1 MPGDEEPQPE
11 QQPLRFHVLG
21 PVRADRGGQPL
32 PLGSPQE
39 RAALAILLLR
49 DGRSLTTS
57 ELVDALWGD
66 DPPHRATD
74 TLRAYVT
81 RLRAVLEPGRPFR
94 GRAKVLVSTGGGYA
108 VRVPPGSLDATVF
121 EDHLAAAA
129 TARASGD
136 PAGAYARLTA
146 ALALWEGTALAGL
159 TGPYA
164 EAERARLTELRATA
178 REDHFECALALGRH
192 AESVAGLRAL
202 TAEQPP
208 REKPRALLMLALHRA
223 GRQAEALAVF
233 SETRR
238 LLPEGPGPELVRLR
252 ERILSGDP
260 GLAAPA
266 APVAP
271 VAPAAD
277 TRDVVEPVPAR
288 PSPDLLPP
296 DPAGFTG
303 RETLTAEVRTAL
315 TAGAV
320 AAGAVAAGAVVVLT
334 GPGGTGKTALA
345 VHTAHAVRTGYPDGL
360 LHLDLRGTGPEPV
373 DTGAALADLLYALG
387 VTDAALPDDV
397 ERRAALYRSLLADR
411 RVLVVLDDAHDA
423 ARVLPLLPGAPGCAA
438 LVTTRDRDLVLPDA
452 RTVEVDAMEEKEALA
467 MLTAAGGGRVAAS
480 AVAGGDAAR
489 SVVAACE
496 RLPLALRIVGARLTA
511 SPAWNPADLAARL
524 AEERHRLDTLHVDP
538 HADPHADSHAD
549 SHVGEPRTGA
559 LALALETVCRVAH
572 DALDPEAA
580 RAFRLLALPDA
591 GPLDAASAAAVLD
604 LPETARAEAVTGE
617 LTRAGLLE
625 SPAPG
630 RHGHHALVRL
640 FARRQSE
647 RTDSPPVRDAALLRL
662 LDHQL
667 ATAVTALL
675 RLTPDSPL
683 PRHLLHH
690 LATAGLPL
698 ADAGAARAWT
708 HDAHPSV
715 LATVR
720 QVLAQ
725 DVPEALR
732 PAVDLLTVWAA
743 LAAGTA
749 RRQDLEPPARQALDR
764 AREQGDDTAAARALR
779 LLAAPRPGPD
789 TPGRAEHDLR
799 EALRLAEEA
808 HDPLTALLAAHELG
822 VVLLELDRADEA
834 LPLLVRA
841 EEGLGR
847 EGAPGAAA
855 EALAHAARA
864 YIALGRAEESLAA
877 ADAAT
882 ERARE
887 PGHGRA
893 LALVLLQTGRAHL
906 RADRT
911 SAAADRLREA
921 LAVEPEGTDPRREAL
936 VWAWL
941 AHCRLAQL
949 RHREAVAA
957 ADRALALEAGPGDQR
972 VRGLALAARGRAQLA
987 LGEPRLAEGALR
999 EAYDVLARR
1008 GAPEAVEVA
1017 ALLDEEF

>member
-11 QQPLRFHVLG
+11 HHRLRFHVLG
-21 PVRADRGGQPL
+21 PVRADRDGQPL

-39 RAALAILLLR
+39 RATLAILLLR
-49 DGRSLTTS
+49 DGRSLTAS
-57 ELVDALWGD
+57 ELVDALWGA
-66 DPPHRATD
+66 DPPHRAMD

-121 EDHLAAAA
+121 EEHLAAAA

-136 PAGAYARLTA
+136 AAGAYARLTT

-164 EAERARLTELRATA
+164 ERERERLTELRATA
-178 REDHFECALALGRH
+178 REDHYDCALALGRH

-202 TAEQPP
+202 AAEHPL

-233 SETRR
+233 SETER
-238 LLPEGPGPELVRLR
+238 LLPDGPGPGLVRLR
-252 ERILSGDP
+252 ERILAGDP
-260 GLAAPA
+260 ALAAPA
-266 APVAP
+266 VSGASPASSDGWSSAGAP
-271 VAPAAD
+271 PAL
-277 TRDVVEPVPAR
+277 
-288 PSPDLLPP
+288 DLLPP
-296 DPAGFTG
+296 EPVGFTG
-303 RETLTAEVRTAL
+303 RETLTGEVRAAL
-315 TAGAV
+315 SEGD
-320 AAGAVAAGAVVVLT
+320 VVVLT

-345 VHTAHAVRTGYPDGL
+345 THTARAVRAAYPDGL
-360 LHLDLRGTGPEPV
+360 LHVDLRGTGPEPV
-373 DTGAALADLLYALG
+373 DTGAALACLLHALG

-411 RVLVVLDDAHDA
+411 RVLVVLDDAHDT
-423 ARVLPLLPGAPGCAA
+423 ARVRPLLPGAPGCAA
-438 LVTTRDRDLVLPDA
+438 LVTTRSPDLALPGA
-452 RTVEVDAMEEKEALA
+452 RTVGVAAMEEKEALA
-467 MLTAAGGGRVAAS
+467 MLTAVGGGRAADS

-496 RLPLALRIVGARLTA
+496 RLPLALRIAGARLTTP
-511 SPAWNPADLAARL
+511 PAWTPGDLAARL
-524 AEERHRLDTLHVDP
+524 AEERQRLDTLH
-538 HADPHADSHAD
+538 ADAGADAD
-549 SHVGEPRTGA
+549 AVV
-559 LALALETVCRVAH
+559 LEAACRVAL
-572 DALDPEAA
+572 DALEPETA

-604 LPETARAEAVTGE
+604 LPDAARAEAVVEGPA
-617 LTRAGLLE
+617 RAGLLE
-625 SPAPG
+625 SAGPG
-630 RHGHHALVRL
+630 RYGHHALVRL

-647 RTDSPPVRDAALLRL
+647 RMDSPPVRDAALLRL

-690 LATAGLPL
+690 LATAGRPL
-698 ADAGAARAWT
+698 ADAGAARAWA
-708 HDAHPSV
+708 HDAHPDV

-725 DVPEALR
+725 DVPDALR

-743 LAAGTA
+743 LTAGTA
-749 RRQDLEPPARQALDR
+749 RRHDLESLVRQALDR
-764 AREQGDDTAAARALR
+764 ARERGDDTAAARTLR
-779 LLAAPRPGPD
+779 LPVAPSP
-789 TPGRAEHDLR
+789 EELR
-799 EALRLAEEA
+799 SALRLAEEV
-808 HDPLTALLAAHELG
+808 HDPLTPLLAGFELG

-841 EEGLGR
+841 EEGLVR
-847 EGAPGAAA
+847 EGAAGGAA

-864 YIALGRAEESLAA
+864 YIALGRPEESLAA
-877 ADAAT
+877 ADAAV
-882 ERARE
+882 ERARAV
-887 PGHGRA
+887 GRGRT

-941 AHCRLAQL
+941 ARCRLAQL

-957 ADRALALEAGPGDQR
+957 ADRALALEAGPGDDH

-987 LGEPRLAEGALR
+987 LGEPRLALGALR
-999 EAYDVLARR
+999 EAHEVLTRR
-1008 GAPEAVEVA
+1008 GAAEAAEVA
-1017 ALLDEEF
+1017 SLLNEEFGAG

>member
-11 QQPLRFHVLG
+11 HHRLRFHVLG
-21 PVRADRGGQPL
+21 PVRADRDGQPL

-49 DGRSLTTS
+49 DGRPLTAS

-66 DPPHRATD
+66 DPPHRAMD
-74 TLRAYVT
+74 TLRGYVT

-121 EDHLAAAA
+121 EEHLAAAA

-136 PAGAYARLTA
+136 AAGAYARLTT

-164 EAERARLTELRATA
+164 ERERERLTELRATA
-178 REDHFECALALGRH
+178 REDHYDCALALGRH

-202 TAEQPP
+202 AAEHPL

-233 SETRR
+233 SETER
-238 LLPEGPGPELVRLR
+238 LLPDGPGPGLVRLR
-252 ERILSGDP
+252 ERILAGDP
-260 GLAAPA
+260 ALAAPA
-266 APVAP
+266 VSGTGPASPEGWGSAGAPSAL
-271 VAPAAD
+271 
-277 TRDVVEPVPAR
+277 
-288 PSPDLLPP
+288 DLLPP
-296 DPAGFTG
+296 EPAGFTG
-303 RETLTAEVRTAL
+303 RETLTGEVRAAL
-315 TAGAV
+315 SEGD
-320 AAGAVAAGAVVVLT
+320 VVVLT

-345 VHTAHAVRTGYPDGL
+345 THTARAVRAAYPDGL
-360 LHLDLRGTGPEPV
+360 LHVDLRGTDPEPV
-373 DTGAALADLLYALG
+373 DTGAALVELLHALG

-397 ERRAALYRSLLADR
+397 ERRTALYRSLLADR
-411 RVLVVLDDAHDA
+411 RVLVVLDDAHDT
-423 ARVLPLLPGAPGCAA
+423 ARVRPLLPGMPGCAA
-438 LVTTRDRDLVLPDA
+438 LVTTRSPDLALPGA
-452 RTVEVDAMEEKEALA
+452 RTVGVDAMEEKEALA
-467 MLTAAGGGRVAAS
+467 MLTAVGGGRAAGS

-496 RLPLALRIVGARLTA
+496 RLPLALRIAGARLTTP
-511 SPAWNPADLAARL
+511 PAWTPGDLAARL
-524 AEERHRLDTLHVDP
+524 AEERQRLDTLHDVGVAQ
-538 HADPHADSHAD
+538 ADANADA
-549 SHVGEPRTGA
+549 VV
-559 LALALETVCRVAH
+559 LEAACRVAH
-572 DALDPEAA
+572 DALEPETA

-604 LPETARAEAVTGE
+604 LPDAARAEAVVGG
-617 LTRAGLLE
+617 LVRAGLLE
-625 SPAPG
+625 STGPG
-630 RHGHHALVRL
+630 RYGHHALVRL

-647 RTDSPPVRDAALLRL
+647 RLDSPPVRDAALLRL

-675 RLTPDSPL
+675 RLSPDSPL

-690 LATAGLPL
+690 LATAGRPL
-698 ADAGAARAWT
+698 ADAGAARAWA
-708 HDAHPSV
+708 HDAHPDV

-725 DVPEALR
+725 DVPDTLR

-743 LAAGTA
+743 LTAGTA
-749 RRQDLEPPARQALDR
+749 RRHDLEPFVRQALDR
-764 AREQGDDTAAARALR
+764 ARERGDDTAAARTLR
-779 LLAAPRPGPD
+779 LPVAPSP
-789 TPGRAEHDLR
+789 EELR
-799 EALRLAEEA
+799 SALRLAEEV
-808 HDPLTALLAAHELG
+808 HDPLTPLLAGFELG

-841 EEGLGR
+841 EEGLTR
-847 EGAPGAAA
+847 EGAAGGAA

-864 YIALGRAEESLAA
+864 YIALGRPEESLAA
-877 ADAAT
+877 AEAAV
-882 ERARE
+882 ERAR
-887 PGHGRA
+887 GVGRGRT

-941 AHCRLAQL
+941 ARCRLAQL

-957 ADRALALEAGPGDQR
+957 ADRALALEAGPGDDH

-987 LGEPRLAEGALR
+987 LGEPRLALGALR
-999 EAYDVLARR
+999 EAHEVLTRR
-1008 GAPEAVEVA
+1008 GAAEAAEVA
-1017 ALLDEEF
+1017 SLLNEEFGGG

>member
-11 QQPLRFHVLG
+11 HHRLRFHVLG
-21 PVRADRGGQPL
+21 PVRADRDGQPL

-39 RAALAILLLR
+39 RATLAILLLR
-49 DGRSLTTS
+49 DGRSLTAS

-66 DPPHRATD
+66 DPPHRAMD

-81 RLRAVLEPGRPFR
+81 RLRTVLEPGRPFR

-121 EDHLAAAA
+121 EEHLAAAA

-136 PAGAYARLTA
+136 AAGAYARLTA
-146 ALALWEGTALAGL
+146 ALALWEGPALAGL

-164 EAERARLTELRATA
+164 ERERARLTELRATA
-178 REDHFECALALGRH
+178 REDHYDCALALGRH

-202 TAEQPP
+202 AAEQPL
-208 REKPRALLMLALHRA
+208 RERPRALLMLALHRA

-233 SETRR
+233 SEAER
-238 LLPEGPGPELVRLR
+238 LLPDGPGPGLVRLR
-252 ERILSGDP
+252 ERILAGDP
-260 GLAAPA
+260 ALAAPA
-266 APVAP
+266 VSGAGPASGAVA
-271 VAPAAD
+271 ASGGGPASGAAVGPSD
-277 TRDVVEPVPAR
+277 GWGSSGPGPAR
-288 PSPDLLPP
+288 PVLDLLPP
-296 DPAGFTG
+296 EPACFTG
-303 RETLTAEVRTAL
+303 REPLTGEVRAAL
-315 TAGAV
+315 AEGN
-320 AAGAVAAGAVVVLT
+320 VVVLT

-345 VHTAHAVRTGYPDGL
+345 THTARAVRADYPDGL
-360 LHLDLRGTGPEPV
+360 LHVDLRGTGPEPV
-373 DTGAALADLLYALG
+373 DTGAALAGLLHALG

-411 RVLVVLDDAHDA
+411 RVLVVLDDAHDT
-423 ARVLPLLPGAPGCAA
+423 ARVRPLLPGVPGCAA
-438 LVTTRDRDLVLPDA
+438 LVTTRSPDLALPGA
-452 RTVEVDAMEEKEALA
+452 RTVGVDAMEEKEALA
-467 MLTAAGGGRVAAS
+467 MLTAVGGGRAAGS

-489 SVVAACE
+489 SVVAACG
-496 RLPLALRIVGARLTA
+496 RLPLALRIAGARLTTPPA
-511 SPAWNPADLAARL
+511 STPGDLAARL
-524 AEERHRLDTLHVDP
+524 AEERQRLDTLH
-538 HADPHADSHAD
+538 AD
-549 SHVGEPRTGA
+549 VGVGGDA
-559 LALALETVCRVAH
+559 VVLEAACRVAH
-572 DALDPEAA
+572 DALEPETA

-604 LPETARAEAVTGE
+604 LPDAARAEAVAGGPA
-617 LTRAGLLE
+617 RAGLLE
-625 SPAPG
+625 AAGPG
-630 RHGHHALVRL
+630 RYGHHALVRL

-647 RTDSPPVRDAALLRL
+647 RLDSPPVRDAALLRL

-690 LATAGLPL
+690 LATAGRPL
-698 ADAGAARAWT
+698 ADAGAARAWA
-708 HDAHPSV
+708 HDAHPDV

-725 DVPEALR
+725 DVPDALR

-743 LAAGTA
+743 LTAGTA
-749 RRQDLEPPARQALDR
+749 RRHDLEPFVRQALDR
-764 AREQGDDTAAARALR
+764 ARERGDDTAAARTLR
-779 LLAAPRPGPD
+779 LPVAPAP
-789 TPGRAEHDLR
+789 EELR
-799 EALRLAEEA
+799 SALRLAEEV
-808 HDPLTALLAAHELG
+808 HDPLTPLLAGFELG
-822 VVLLELDRADEA
+822 VALLELDRADEA

-841 EEGLGR
+841 EEGLAR
-847 EGAPGAAA
+847 EGAAGCAA

-864 YIALGRAEESLAA
+864 YIALGRPEESLAA
-877 ADAAT
+877 AEAAV
-882 ERARE
+882 ERARAA
-887 PGHGRA
+887 GQGRT

-941 AHCRLAQL
+941 ARCRLAQL

-957 ADRALALEAGPGDQR
+957 ADRALALEAGPGDDH

-987 LGEPRLAEGALR
+987 LGEPRLALGALR
-999 EAYDVLARR
+999 EAHEVLARR
-1008 GAPEAVEVA
+1008 GAAEAAEVA
-1017 ALLDEEF
+1017 ALLNEEFGAV

>member
-11 QQPLRFHVLG
+11 QHRLRFHVLG
-21 PVRADRGGQPL
+21 PVRADRDGQPL

-49 DGRSLTTS
+49 DGRSLTAS

-66 DPPHRATD
+66 DPPHRAMD

-81 RLRAVLEPGRPFR
+81 RLRAVLEPARPFR

-121 EDHLAAAA
+121 EEHLAAAA

-136 PAGAYARLTA
+136 PAGAYARLST

-164 EAERARLTELRATA
+164 ERERERLTELRATA
-178 REDHFECALALGRH
+178 REDHFDCALALGRH
-192 AESVAGLRAL
+192 SESVAGLRAL
-202 TAEQPP
+202 TAEQPL

-223 GRQAEALAVF
+223 GRQSEALAVF
-233 SETRR
+233 SETGR

-252 ERILSGDP
+252 ERILAGDP
-260 GLAAPA
+260 ALAAPGAAPA
-266 APVAP
+266 ADVRRAS
-271 VAPAAD
+271 AAA
-277 TRDVVEPVPAR
+277 PVPAR
-288 PSPDLLPP
+288 PQAVSDRLPP
-296 DPAGFTG
+296 EPAGFTG
-303 RETLTAEVRTAL
+303 RETLTAEVREAL
-315 TAGAV
+315 
-320 AAGAVAAGAVVVLT
+320 AAGDVVVLT

-345 VHTAHAVRTGYPDGL
+345 VHTARAVRAAYPDGL
-360 LHLDLRGTGPEPV
+360 LYAGLRGT
-373 DTGAALADLLYALG
+373 DTALVDLLYALG
-387 VTDAALPDDV
+387 VTDAALPDGV
-397 ERRAALYRSLLADR
+397 ERRTALYRSLLADR
-411 RVLVVLDDAHDA
+411 RVLVVLDDAHDPSQ
-423 ARVLPLLPGAPGCAA
+423 VLPLLPGTPGCAA
-438 LVTTRDRDLVLPDA
+438 IVTTRSRDVGLGLGMPGV

-467 MLTAAGGGRVAAS
+467 LLTAVGGGRAAAS

-489 SVVAACE
+489 SVADACA
-496 RLPLALRIVGARLTA
+496 RLPLALRIAGALLATP
-511 SPAWNPADLAARL
+511 PAWPPSDLAARL
-524 AEERHRLDTLHVDP
+524 AEERQRLDAL
-538 HADPHADSHAD
+538 HADADAH
-549 SHVGEPRTGA
+549 
-559 LALALETVCRVAH
+559 ALALETVCRVAH
-572 DALDPEAA
+572 DALEPEAA

-591 GPLDAASAAAVLD
+591 GPLDADSAAAVLD
-604 LPETARAEAVTGE
+604 LPEAARAEAVTGG
-617 LTRAGLLE
+617 LTGAGLLE

-630 RHGHHALVRL
+630 RYGHHALVRR
-640 FARRQSE
+640 FARQQSE

-667 ATAVTALL
+667 ATAATALL

-690 LATAGLPL
+690 LATAGHPP
-698 ADAGAARAWT
+698 ADAGTARAWT
-708 HDAHPSV
+708 HDAHPHV

-725 DVPEALR
+725 DVPGALR
-732 PAVDLLTVWAA
+732 PAVDLLTVWADLTA
-743 LAAGTA
+743 DTA

-764 AREQGDDTAAARALR
+764 AREQGDDTAAARTLR

-789 TPGRAEHDLR
+789 AHARAVHDLR
-799 EALRLAEEA
+799 EALRLAEGA
-808 HDPLTALLAAHELG
+808 HDPLTPLLAGYELG

-847 EGAPGAAA
+847 EGATGAAA

-864 YIALGRAEESLAA
+864 YIALGRSEESLAA
-877 ADAAT
+877 ADAAAG
-882 ERARE
+882 RARE
-887 PGHGRA
+887 LGHGRT

-921 LAVEPEGTDPRREAL
+921 LAVEPEGTAPRREAL

-941 AHCRLAQL
+941 ARCRLAQL
-949 RHREAVAA
+949 RHREAIAA
-957 ADRALALEAGPGDQR
+957 ADRALALESGPGDDR

-987 LGEPRLAEGALR
+987 LGEPRLALGALR
-999 EAYDVLARR
+999 EAYEVLARG
-1008 GAPEAVEVA
+1008 GAAEATEVA
-1017 ALLDEEF
+1017 SLLDEEFPGQRG

>member
-1 MPGDEEPQPE
+1 MNNQDEPPHR
-11 QQPLRFHVLG
+11 LRFHVLG
-21 PVRADRGGQPL
+21 PVRADRDGQPL

-39 RAALAILLLR
+39 RATLAILLLR
-49 DGRSLTTS
+49 DGRSLTAS
-57 ELVDALWGD
+57 ELVDALWGA
-66 DPPHRATD
+66 DPPHRAMD

-121 EDHLAAAA
+121 EEHLAAAA
-129 TARASGD
+129 DARASGD
-136 PAGAYARLTA
+136 AAGAYARLTT

-164 EAERARLTELRATA
+164 ERERERLTELRATA
-178 REDHFECALALGRH
+178 REDHYDCALALGRH

-202 TAEQPP
+202 AAEQPL

-233 SETRR
+233 SETGR
-238 LLPEGPGPELVRLR
+238 LLPDGPGPGLVRLR
-252 ERILSGDP
+252 ERILAGDP
-260 GLAAPA
+260 ALAAPA
-266 APVAP
+266 VSGAAVTADGCGSPGAS
-271 VAPAAD
+271 PAL
-277 TRDVVEPVPAR
+277 
-288 PSPDLLPP
+288 DLLPP
-296 DPAGFTG
+296 EPVGFTG
-303 RETLTAEVRTAL
+303 RETLTGEVRAAL
-315 TAGAV
+315 AEAEGD
-320 AAGAVAAGAVVVLT
+320 VVVLT
-334 GPGGTGKTALA
+334 GPAGTGKTALA
-345 VHTAHAVRTGYPDGL
+345 THTARAARTAYPDGL
-360 LHLDLRGTGPEPV
+360 LHVDLRGTDPEPV
-373 DTGAALADLLYALG
+373 GTGAALAELLHALG

-411 RVLVVLDDAHDA
+411 RVLVVLDDAHDTA
-423 ARVLPLLPGAPGCAA
+423 HVRPLLPGVPGCAA
-438 LVTTRDRDLVLPDA
+438 LVTTRSPDLALPGA
-452 RTVEVDAMEEKEALA
+452 RTVGVDAMEEKEALA
-467 MLTAAGGGRVAAS
+467 LLTAVGGGRAADS

-496 RLPLALRIVGARLTA
+496 RLPLALRIAGARLTTP
-511 SPAWNPADLAARL
+511 PAWTPGDLAARL
-524 AEERHRLDTLHVDP
+524 AEERQRLDTLHAGVGVGVGVD
-538 HADPHADSHAD
+538 ADVDAGD
-549 SHVGEPRTGA
+549 VV
-559 LALALETVCRVAH
+559 LEAACRVAH
-572 DALDPEAA
+572 DALEPETA

-604 LPETARAEAVTGE
+604 LPDVARAEAVVGG
-617 LTRAGLLE
+617 LVRAGLLE
-625 SPAPG
+625 SASPG
-630 RHGHHALVRL
+630 RYGRHALVRL

-647 RTDSPPVRDAALLRL
+647 RSDSPPVRDAALLRL

-675 RLTPDSPL
+675 RLIPDSPL

-690 LATAGLPL
+690 LATAGRPL
-698 ADAGAARAWT
+698 ADAGAARSWA
-708 HDAHPSV
+708 HDAHPDV

-725 DVPEALR
+725 DVPDALR

-743 LAAGTA
+743 LTAGTA
-749 RRQDLEPPARQALDR
+749 RRHDLESSVRQALDR
-764 AREQGDDTAAARALR
+764 ARERGDDIAAARTLR
-779 LLAAPRPGPD
+779 LPVAPSP
-789 TPGRAEHDLR
+789 EELR
-799 EALRLAEEA
+799 SALRLAEEV
-808 HDPLTALLAAHELG
+808 HDPLTPLLAGFELG

-841 EEGLGR
+841 EEGLVR
-847 EGAPGAAA
+847 EGAAGGAA

-864 YIALGRAEESLAA
+864 YIALGRPEESLAA
-877 ADAAT
+877 ADAAV
-882 ERARE
+882 ERARSV
-887 PGHGRA
+887 GQGRT
-893 LALVLLQTGRAHL
+893 LALVLLQAGRAHL

-921 LAVEPEGTDPRREAL
+921 LTVEPEGTDPRREAL

-941 AHCRLAQL
+941 ARCRLAQL

-957 ADRALALEAGPGDQR
+957 ADRALALEAGPGDDH

-987 LGEPRLAEGALR
+987 LGEPRLALGALR
-999 EAYDVLARR
+999 EAHEVLTRR
-1008 GAPEAVEVA
+1008 GAAEAAEVG
-1017 ALLDEEF
+1017 ALLNEEFGAG

>member
-11 QQPLRFHVLG
+11 HHRLRFHVLG
-21 PVRADRGGQPL
+21 PVRADRDGQPL

-39 RAALAILLLR
+39 RATLAILLLR
-49 DGRSLTTS
+49 DGRSLTAP

-66 DPPHRATD
+66 DPPHRAMD

-121 EDHLAAAA
+121 EEHLAAAA
-129 TARASGD
+129 TARANGD
-136 PAGAYARLTA
+136 AAGAYARLTA

-164 EAERARLTELRATA
+164 ERERERLTELRATA
-178 REDHFECALALGRH
+178 REDHYDCALALGRH

-202 TAEQPP
+202 AAEQPP

-233 SETRR
+233 SEAER
-238 LLPEGPGPELVRLR
+238 LLPDGPGPGLVRLR
-252 ERILSGDP
+252 ERILAGDP
-260 GLAAPA
+260 ALAAPA
-266 APVAP
+266 VSGAGPASSDGWGSAGAP
-271 VAPAAD
+271 PAL
-277 TRDVVEPVPAR
+277 
-288 PSPDLLPP
+288 DLLPP
-296 DPAGFTG
+296 EPVGFTG
-303 RETLTAEVRTAL
+303 RETLTGEVRAAL
-315 TAGAV
+315 AEGD
-320 AAGAVAAGAVVVLT
+320 VVVLT

-345 VHTAHAVRTGYPDGL
+345 THTARAVRAAYPDGL
-360 LHLDLRGTGPEPV
+360 LHVDLRGTDPEPV
-373 DTGAALADLLYALG
+373 DTGAALAGLLHALG

-411 RVLVVLDDAHDA
+411 RVLVVLDDAHDTA
-423 ARVLPLLPGAPGCAA
+423 QARLLQPGVPGCAA
-438 LVTTRDRDLVLPDA
+438 LVTTRSPDLVLPGA
-452 RTVEVDAMEEKEALA
+452 RTVGVDAMEEKEALA
-467 MLTAAGGGRVAAS
+467 MLTAVGGGRAADS

-496 RLPLALRIVGARLTA
+496 RLPLALRIAGARLTTP
-511 SPAWNPADLAARL
+511 PAWTPGDLAARL
-524 AEERHRLDTLHVDP
+524 AEERQRLGTLH
-538 HADPHADSHAD
+538 AD
-549 SHVGEPRTGA
+549 VGAGA
-559 LALALETVCRVAH
+559 GAGAGASVGVVAGAGAVAGAGVVAGAGAVVLEAACRVAH
-572 DALDPEAA
+572 DALEPEAA

-604 LPETARAEAVTGE
+604 LPDAARAEAVAGG
-617 LTRAGLLE
+617 LARAGLLE
-625 SPAPG
+625 SAGPG
-630 RHGHHALVRL
+630 RYGHHALVRL

-647 RTDSPPVRDAALLRL
+647 RLDSPPVRDAALLRL

-667 ATAVTALL
+667 ATSVTALL

-690 LATAGLPL
+690 LATAGRPL
-698 ADAGAARAWT
+698 ADAGAARAWA
-708 HDAHPSV
+708 HDAHPDV

-725 DVPEALR
+725 DVPDALR

-743 LAAGTA
+743 LTAGTA
-749 RRQDLEPPARQALDR
+749 RRHDLESFVRQALDR
-764 AREQGDDTAAARALR
+764 ARERGDDTAAARTLR
-779 LLAAPRPGPD
+779 LPVAPSP
-789 TPGRAEHDLR
+789 EELR
-799 EALRLAEEA
+799 SALRLAEEV
-808 HDPLTALLAAHELG
+808 HDPLTPLLAGFELG

-841 EEGLGR
+841 EEGLAR
-847 EGAPGAAA
+847 EGAAGGAA

-864 YIALGRAEESLAA
+864 YIALGRPEESLAA
-877 ADAAT
+877 AEAAV
-882 ERARE
+882 ERAR
-887 PGHGRA
+887 GVGQGRT

-941 AHCRLAQL
+941 ARCRLAQL

-957 ADRALALEAGPGDQR
+957 ADRALALEAGPGDDH

-987 LGEPRLAEGALR
+987 LGEPRLALGALR
-999 EAYDVLARR
+999 EAHEVLTRR
-1008 GAPEAVEVA
+1008 GAAEAAEVA
-1017 ALLDEEF
+1017 ALLNEEFGEV

>member
-1 MPGDEEPQPE
+1 MDDQDEPQHR
-11 QQPLRFHVLG
+11 LRFHVLG
-21 PVRADRGGQPL
+21 PVRADRDGQPL

-49 DGRSLTTS
+49 DGRSLTAP

-66 DPPHRATD
+66 DPPHRAMD

-129 TARASGD
+129 TARAGGD
-136 PAGAYARLTA
+136 PAGAYARLTT

-164 EAERARLTELRATA
+164 ERERERLTELRATA
-178 REDHFECALALGRH
+178 REDHFDCALALGRH
-192 AESVAGLRAL
+192 SESVAGLRAL
-202 TAEQPP
+202 TAEQPL
-208 REKPRALLMLALHRA
+208 RERPRALLMLALHRA
-223 GRQAEALAVF
+223 GRQSEALAVF
-233 SETRR
+233 SESAR

-252 ERILSGDP
+252 ERILAGDP
-260 GLAAPA
+260 ALTAPSASGAAPPAAEAQSAPVPEHA
-266 APVAP
+266 AP
-271 VAPAAD
+271 D
-277 TRDVVEPVPAR
+277 F
-288 PSPDLLPP
+288 LPP
-296 DPAGFTG
+296 GPAGFTG
-303 RETLTAEVRTAL
+303 RETLTAEVREAL
-315 TAGAV
+315 AAGGAV
-320 AAGAVAAGAVVVLT
+320 AGGAVAGGVVVLT
-334 GPGGTGKTALA
+334 GPGGAGKTALA
-345 VHTAHAVRTGYPDGL
+345 VRTARTVRASYPDGL
-360 LHLDLRGTGPEPV
+360 FHLDLRGTDPEPV
-373 DTGAALADLLYALG
+373 DTGTALADLLYALG
-387 VTDAALPDDV
+387 VTDAALPDGM

-411 RVLVVLDDAHDA
+411 RVLVVLDDAHDTA
-423 ARVLPLLPGAPGCAA
+423 QVLPLLPDAPGCAA
-438 LVTTRDRDLVLPDA
+438 LVTTRSRDLDLPNA
-452 RTVEVDAMEEKEALA
+452 RTVGVDAMEEKEALA
-467 MLTAAGGGRVAAS
+467 LLTAAGGRAAP

-489 SVVAACE
+489 SVAAACA
-496 RLPLALRIVGARLTA
+496 RLPLALRIAGALLA
-511 SPAWNPADLAARL
+511 APPAWPPSDLAARL
-524 AEERHRLDTLHVDP
+524 TEERGRLDAL
-538 HADPHADSHAD
+538 HADVDVDAGTDVDAGAD
-549 SHVGEPRTGA
+549 
-559 LALALETVCRVAH
+559 ALALEAVCRVAH
-572 DALDPEAA
+572 DALEPEAA
-580 RAFRLLALPDA
+580 RAFRLLALPDT
-591 GPLDAASAAAVLD
+591 GPLDADSAAAVLD
-604 LPETARAEAVTGE
+604 LPETARAEALTDG

-640 FARRQSE
+640 SARRQSE

-690 LATAGLPL
+690 LATAGRPP

-708 HDAHPSV
+708 HDAHAHV

-725 DVPEALR
+725 DVPGALR
-732 PAVDLLTVWAA
+732 PAVDLLTVWAELTA
-743 LAAGTA
+743 DTA

-764 AREQGDDTAAARALR
+764 AREQSDDTATARTLR
-779 LLAAPRPGPD
+779 LLATPRPGPD
-789 TPGRAEHDLR
+789 THERAAHDLR
-799 EALRLAEEA
+799 EALRLAEGA
-808 HDPLTALLAAHELG
+808 HDPLTPLLAGYELG

-847 EGAPGAAA
+847 EGAKGVAAQ
-855 EALAHAARA
+855 ALAHAARA
-864 YIALGRAEESLAA
+864 YIALGRPEESLAA
-877 ADAAT
+877 ADTAA

-887 PGHGRA
+887 LGHGRT

-936 VWAWL
+936 VWTWL
-941 AHCRLAQL
+941 ARCRLAQL

-957 ADRALALEAGPGDQR
+957 ADRALALEAGPGDDR

-999 EAYDVLARR
+999 EAHEVLTRW
-1008 GAPEAVEVA
+1008 GATTEAAEVA
-1017 ALLDEEF
+1017 TLLAEEFPAGGRGRGGADGPTP

>member
-11 QQPLRFHVLG
+11 QHRLRFHVLG
-21 PVRADRGGQPL
+21 PVRADRDGQPL

-39 RAALAILLLR
+39 RATLAILLLR
-49 DGRSLTTS
+49 DGRSLTAS

-66 DPPHRATD
+66 DPPHRAMD

-121 EDHLAAAA
+121 EEHLAAAVA
-129 TARASGD
+129 ARAGGD
-136 PAGAYARLTA
+136 AAGAYARLTT

-164 EAERARLTELRATA
+164 ERERERLTGLRTTA
-178 REDHFECALALGRH
+178 REAHFDCALALGRH
-192 AESVAGLRAL
+192 SESVAGLRAL
-202 TAEQPP
+202 TAEQPL

-223 GRQAEALAVF
+223 GRQSEALAVF
-233 SETRR
+233 TETGR

-252 ERILSGDP
+252 ERILAGDP
-260 GLAAPA
+260 ALAAPD
-266 APVAP
+266 AP
-271 VAPAAD
+271 PAAD
-277 TRDVVEPVPAR
+277 ARGAPAPVLAHAV
-288 PSPDLLPP
+288 PDRLPP
-296 DPAGFTG
+296 EPAGFTG
-303 RETLTAEVRTAL
+303 RETLTAEVREAL
-315 TAGAV
+315 
-320 AAGAVAAGAVVVLT
+320 AAGDVVVLT

-345 VHTAHAVRTGYPDGL
+345 VHTARAVRASYPDGL
-360 LHLDLRGTGPEPV
+360 FHLDLRGTDPEPV
-373 DTGAALADLLYALG
+373 DTGTALADLLYALG
-387 VTDAALPDDV
+387 VTDAALPDGV

-411 RVLVVLDDAHDA
+411 RVLVVLDDAHDTA
-423 ARVLPLLPGAPGCAA
+423 QALPLLPGTPGCAA
-438 LVTTRDRDLVLPDA
+438 LVTTRSRDLGPGHGLDLPEA
-452 RTVEVDAMEEKEALA
+452 RTVDVDVMEEKEALA
-467 MLTAAGGGRVAAS
+467 MLTTAGGGRAAAP

-489 SVVAACE
+489 AVVAACA
-496 RLPLALRIVGARLTA
+496 RLPLALRIAGALLTVP
-511 SPAWNPADLAARL
+511 PAWTPADLAARL
-524 AEERHRLDTLHVDP
+524 TEERQRLDALHVGARS
-538 HADPHADSHAD
+538 ADAP
-549 SHVGEPRTGA
+549 A
-559 LALALETVCRVAH
+559 LAVALEAVCRVAH
-572 DALDPEAA
+572 DALEPEAA

-591 GPLDAASAAAVLD
+591 GPLDADSAAAVLD
-604 LPETARAEAVTGE
+604 LPETARAETARAEAVTGG

-630 RHGHHALVRL
+630 RQGHHALVRL

-690 LATAGLPL
+690 LATAGRPP

-708 HDAHPSV
+708 HDAHPHV

-725 DVPEALR
+725 DVPGALR
-732 PAVDLLTVWAA
+732 PAVDLLTVWAELTA
-743 LAAGTA
+743 DTA

-764 AREQGDDTAAARALR
+764 ALEQGDDTAAARTLR
-779 LLAAPRPGPD
+779 LLAMPHPGPD
-789 TPGRAEHDLR
+789 GLDRAAHDLR
-799 EALRLAEEA
+799 EALRLAEGA
-808 HDPLTALLAAHELG
+808 HDPLTPLLAGYELG

-834 LPLLVRA
+834 LALLVRA

-847 EGAPGAAA
+847 EGATGVAT

-864 YIALGRAEESLAA
+864 YIALGRPEESLAA
-877 ADAAT
+877 ADTAA

-887 PGHGRA
+887 LGHGRT

-941 AHCRLAQL
+941 ARCRLAQL

-957 ADRALALEAGPGDQR
+957 ADRALALEAGPGDDR

-999 EAYDVLARR
+999 EAYDVLARH
-1008 GAPEAVEVA
+1008 GAAEAPEVA
-1017 ALLDEEF
+1017 ALLAAEFPG

>member
-11 QQPLRFHVLG
+11 HHRLRFHVLG
-21 PVRADRGGQPL
+21 PVRADRDGQPL

-49 DGRSLTTS
+49 DGRPLTAS
-57 ELVDALWGD
+57 DLVDALWGD
-66 DPPHRATD
+66 DPPHRAMD
-74 TLRAYVT
+74 TLRGYVT

-121 EDHLAAAA
+121 EEHLAAAA

-136 PAGAYARLTA
+136 AAGAYARLTT

-164 EAERARLTELRATA
+164 ERERERLTELRATA
-178 REDHFECALALGRH
+178 REDHYDCALALGRH

-202 TAEQPP
+202 AAEHPL

-233 SETRR
+233 SETER
-238 LLPEGPGPELVRLR
+238 LLPDGPGPGLVRLR
-252 ERILSGDP
+252 ERILAGDP
-260 GLAAPA
+260 ALAAPA
-266 APVAP
+266 VSGAGPASSEGWGSAGAPSAL
-271 VAPAAD
+271 
-277 TRDVVEPVPAR
+277 
-288 PSPDLLPP
+288 DLLPP
-296 DPAGFTG
+296 EPAGFTG
-303 RETLTAEVRTAL
+303 RETLTGEVRAAL
-315 TAGAV
+315 SEGD
-320 AAGAVAAGAVVVLT
+320 VVVLT

-345 VHTAHAVRTGYPDGL
+345 THTARAVRAAYPDGL
-360 LHLDLRGTGPEPV
+360 LHVDLRGTDPEPV
-373 DTGAALADLLYALG
+373 DTGAALAELLHALG

-411 RVLVVLDDAHDA
+411 RVLVVLDDAHDT
-423 ARVLPLLPGAPGCAA
+423 ARVRPLLPDVPGCAA
-438 LVTTRDRDLVLPDA
+438 LVTTRSPDLALPGA
-452 RTVEVDAMEEKEALA
+452 RTVGVDAMEEKEALA
-467 MLTAAGGGRVAAS
+467 MLTAVGGGRAAGS

-496 RLPLALRIVGARLTA
+496 RLPLALRIAGARLTTP
-511 SPAWNPADLAARL
+511 PAWTPGDLAARL
-524 AEERHRLDTLHVDP
+524 AEERQRLDTLHDVGVAQ
-538 HADPHADSHAD
+538 ADADA
-549 SHVGEPRTGA
+549 VV
-559 LALALETVCRVAH
+559 LEAACRVAH
-572 DALDPEAA
+572 DALEPETA

-604 LPETARAEAVTGE
+604 LPDATRAEAVVGG
-617 LTRAGLLE
+617 LVRAGLLE
-625 SPAPG
+625 STGPG
-630 RHGHHALVRL
+630 RYGQHALVRL

-647 RTDSPPVRDAALLRL
+647 RLDSPPVRDAALLRL

-675 RLTPDSPL
+675 RLSPDSPL

-690 LATAGLPL
+690 LATAGRPL
-698 ADAGAARAWT
+698 ADAGAARAWA
-708 HDAHPSV
+708 HDAHPDV

-725 DVPEALR
+725 DVPDALR

-743 LAAGTA
+743 LTAGTA
-749 RRQDLEPPARQALDR
+749 RRHGLEPFVRQALDR
-764 AREQGDDTAAARALR
+764 ARERGDDTAAARTLR
-779 LLAAPRPGPD
+779 LPVAPSP
-789 TPGRAEHDLR
+789 EELR
-799 EALRLAEEA
+799 SALRLAEEV
-808 HDPLTALLAAHELG
+808 HDPLTPLLAGFELG

-841 EEGLGR
+841 EEGLAR
-847 EGAPGAAA
+847 EGAAGGAA

-864 YIALGRAEESLAA
+864 YIALGRPEESLAA
-877 ADAAT
+877 ADAAV
-882 ERARE
+882 ERAR
-887 PGHGRA
+887 GVGRGRT

-941 AHCRLAQL
+941 ARCRLAQL

-957 ADRALALEAGPGDQR
+957 ADRALALEAGPGDDH

-987 LGEPRLAEGALR
+987 LGEPRLALGALR
-999 EAYDVLARR
+999 EAHEVLTRR
-1008 GAPEAVEVA
+1008 GAAEAAEVA
-1017 ALLDEEF
+1017 SLLNEEFGGG

>member
-1 MPGDEEPQPE
+1 MPGDEEPQPQPE
-11 QQPLRFHVLG
+11 QHRLRFHVLG
-21 PVRADRGGQPL
+21 PVRADRDGQPL

-39 RAALAILLLR
+39 RATLAVLLLR
-49 DGRSLTTS
+49 DGRSLTAS

-66 DPPHRATD
+66 DPPHRAMD

-121 EDHLAAAA
+121 EEHLAAAA
-129 TARASGD
+129 GARAAGD
-136 PAGAYARLTA
+136 PAGAYTRLTT

-164 EAERARLTELRATA
+164 ERERERLTELRATA
-178 REDHFECALALGRH
+178 REDHFDCALALGRH
-192 AESVAGLRAL
+192 SESVAGLRAL
-202 TAEQPP
+202 TAEQPL

-223 GRQAEALAVF
+223 GRQSEALAVF
-233 SETRR
+233 SETGR

-252 ERILSGDP
+252 ERILAGDP
-260 GLAAPA
+260 ALAAPGAAPA
-266 APVAP
+266 ADVRGAGAGAP
-271 VAPAAD
+271 VLVSA
-277 TRDVVEPVPAR
+277 VPDR
-288 PSPDLLPP
+288 LPP
-296 DPAGFTG
+296 EPAGFTG
-303 RETLTAEVRTAL
+303 RETLTTEVREAL
-315 TAGAV
+315 
-320 AAGAVAAGAVVVLT
+320 AAGDVVVLT
-334 GPGGTGKTALA
+334 GPGGAGKTALA
-345 VHTAHAVRTGYPDGL
+345 VHTARAVRAAYPDGL
-360 LHLDLRGTGPEPV
+360 LYADLRGT
-373 DTGAALADLLYALG
+373 DTALVDLLYALG
-387 VTDAALPDDV
+387 VTDAALPGGV

-411 RVLVVLDDAHDA
+411 RVLVVLDDAHDPA
-423 ARVLPLLPGAPGCAA
+423 QVLPLLPCAPGCAA
-438 LVTTRDRDLVLPDA
+438 LVTTRSRDLGPGLDLPGV
-452 RTVEVDAMEEKEALA
+452 RTVDVGAMEEKEALA
-467 MLTAAGGGRVAAS
+467 LLTAAGGGRAVAS

-489 SVVAACE
+489 AVVGACA
-496 RLPLALRIVGARLTA
+496 RLPLALRIAGALLTTP
-511 SPAWNPADLAARL
+511 PAWPPSDLAARL
-524 AEERHRLDTLHVDP
+524 AEERQRLDTLHADASCTDARPDADRPGDP
-538 HADPHADSHAD
+538 QAGAD
-549 SHVGEPRTGA
+549 
-559 LALALETVCRVAH
+559 LALETVCRVAH
-572 DALDPEAA
+572 DALEPEAA

-591 GPLDAASAAAVLD
+591 GPLDDDSAAAVLD
-604 LPETARAEAVTGE
+604 LPENARAEAVTGG

-675 RLTPDSPL
+675 RLNPDSPL

-690 LATAGLPL
+690 LATAGRPL
-698 ADAGAARAWT
+698 ADGGAARAWT
-708 HDAHPSV
+708 HDAHARV

-725 DVPEALR
+725 DVPGALR
-732 PAVDLLTVWAA
+732 PAVDLLTVWADLTA
-743 LAAGTA
+743 DTA

-764 AREQGDDTAAARALR
+764 AREQGDDTAAARTLR

-789 TPGRAEHDLR
+789 GLDRAAHDLR
-799 EALRLAEEA
+799 EALRLAEGA
-808 HDPLTALLAAHELG
+808 HDPLTPLLAGYELG

-847 EGAPGAAA
+847 EGSTGAAA

-864 YIALGRAEESLAA
+864 YIALGRPEESLAA
-877 ADAAT
+877 ADTAA

-887 PGHGRA
+887 LGHGRT

-921 LAVEPEGTDPRREAL
+921 LAVEPEGTAPRREAL

-941 AHCRLAQL
+941 ARCRLAQL

-957 ADRALALEAGPGDQR
+957 ADRALALEAGPGDDR

-987 LGEPRLAEGALR
+987 LGEPRLALGALR
-999 EAYDVLARR
+999 EAYEVLARG
-1008 GAPEAVEVA
+1008 GAAEAAEVA
-1017 ALLDEEF
+1017 SLLDEVFPVGGRGRGGADGPFRG